1 MTANTARAWTYS
13 HLEAFET
20 CPRKFYHTKVL
31 RDVDEPPSV
40 QAEWGVRVHGAFES
54 WIKDGTPLPDGMKQ
68 WEPLANKLA
77 RLPGEKHCEVKL
89 ALDRN
94 FSPTDWGNA
103 WTRGVADLLVIHK
116 DKALVADYKTGKRK
130 PSEQLQLYA
139 AYTFAHYKEIKTVTT
154 AFIWLKEKKV
164 DKKQITRDEVP
175 IIWQDFLPRVRRL
188 ESAFENDSWPERP
201 SGLCRAWC
209 PVLSCKFNGK
219 RGG

>member
-1 MTANTARAWTYS
+1 MTTNTARAWTYS

-31 RDVDEPPSV
+31 RDVVEPPSV

-94 FSPTDWGNA
+94 FSPTDWNTA

-139 AYTFAHYKEIKTVTT
+139 AYTFAYYKEIMTVTT

-164 DKKQITRDEVP
+164 DKKQITRDEAP